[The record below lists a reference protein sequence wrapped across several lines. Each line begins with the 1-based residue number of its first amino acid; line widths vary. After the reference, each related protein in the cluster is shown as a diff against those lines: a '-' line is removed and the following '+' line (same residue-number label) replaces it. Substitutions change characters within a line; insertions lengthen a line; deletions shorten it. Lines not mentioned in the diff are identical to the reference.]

1 MLKQNKI
8 DIIAGVLI
16 FMFTLFLA
24 TAEKWSVTDL
34 VWSLWISS
42 LILGY
47 AYILTAIL
55 GSLITGDSQG
65 LTNSKVPLKNNRDG
79 KIVLNVFLLITLL
92 FIFGFSK
99 IILGFFLLVVLSVV
113 LALSPEYRQK
123 IGLGFLPKTENFI
136 TRSFIHLPATLFLL
150 GFFSFHFLFFHFIHS
165 IFLNGFFP
173 ILSEGP
179 FGKTPGENVL
189 QFADMI
195 KISLSRFWVF
205 VALSAFSRFDQ
216 YVKAFRCGLKDSMF
230 VPYKN
235 VVRMHITIFALA
247 FMYMVGLQ
255 SYVLYFILILYFLPV
270 KTIIRLLKPS
280 PDNHNTSQAVTEDGM
295 KIAG

>member
-1 MLKQNKI
+1 MQKQNKI
-8 DIIAGVLI
+8 DLFVGVL
-16 FMFTLFLA
+16 MFLVTLFLA
-24 TAEKWSVTDL
+24 SAEKWSATDL

-42 LILGY
+42 LTLGY
-47 AYILTAIL
+47 VYILIVIF
-55 GSLITGDSQG
+55 GSFLRGDSQSF
-65 LTNSKVPLKNNRDG
+65 TNSKVPLKNPRDG
-79 KIVLNVFLLITLL
+79 VVVLNVFLLIVLL

-99 IILGFFLLVVLSVV
+99 ITLGFFVLVVLSVG
-113 LALSPEYRQK
+113 LALPQEYRQK
-123 IGLGFLPKTENFI
+123 IGLGFLPKKDNFF

-195 KISLSRFWVF
+195 KISLSRFWIF
-205 VALSAFSRFDQ
+205 IALSAFSRFDN
-216 YVKAFRCGLKDSMF
+216 YVKAFRSGLKDSMIM
-230 VPYKN
+230 PYKN

-247 FMYMVGLQ
+247 FMYMAGLQ

-270 KTIIRLLKPS
+270 KSIYRLLKSS
-280 PDNHNTSQAVTEDGM
+280 PGNQPAPQMITEDVLNPPE
-295 KIAG
+295 